1 MAAPQAEHRS
11 GLSDM
16 NVLYGAGLVGSLM
29 ILSGTAMAE
38 TMTLQSIS
46 VTEWKAVHGSVET
59 RDVAPARAR
68 IGGVVIELDVTEGDA
83 VDEGQKIGLVRDD
96 KISFQIDALNAQL
109 AAYEAQLKTAET
121 ELGRAQKLITQG
133 VVTRQRVDQLAT
145 QADVLRNQI
154 ASTRANRAVL
164 EQQQSEGEI
173 LAPVAGKVLT
183 VPVTPGAVIMP
194 GEPVATLGGGG
205 FFLRLALPERLAPM
219 LAEGTDIRISTD
231 GGERMGTLAKIY
243 PQIEGGR
250 VTADVEV
257 DELDTQFVNARV
269 LIEVP
274 VGNRQALAVPESA
287 IATRNGL
294 DFVTVENGGGTA
306 ERVVVI
312 GGPVHLT
319 EAGGAEKLIEILSG
333 LSAGDRV
340 VVK

>member
-1 MAAPQAEHRS
+1 MAGLIVLSGMAA
-11 GLSDM
+11 
-16 NVLYGAGLVGSLM
+16 
-29 ILSGTAMAE
+29 AE
-38 TMTLQSIS
+38 TLTLQPVS

-96 KISFQIDALNAQL
+96 KISFQIEALNAQL
-109 AAYEAQLKTAET
+109 AAYESQLKTADT
-121 ELGRAQKLITQG
+121 ELDRAQKLIAQG

-194 GEPVATLGGGG
+194 GEPVATIGGGG

-219 LAEGTDIRISTD
+219 LAEGAEIRISTD
-231 GGERMGTLAKIY
+231 SGEKSGTLAKIY

-257 DELDTQFVNARV
+257 GELDTQFVDARV
-269 LIEVP
+269 LVEVP
-274 VGNRQALAVPESA
+274 VGDRQALAVPATA
-287 IATRNGL
+287 ISTRNGL
-294 DFVTVENGGGTA
+294 DFVTVEAGDATI

-312 GGPVHLT
+312 GGPVQAADANNENELV
-319 EAGGAEKLIEILSG
+319 EILSG

>member
-1 MAAPQAEHRS
+1 
-11 GLSDM
+11 M

-205 FFLRLALPERLAPM
+205 FFELRERLAARAQHER
-219 LAEGTDIRISTD
+219 LGLVTGAQGERGQ
-231 GGERMGTLAKIY
+231 GGEQGLLRHGSSNPRPEEHPPFRLSVR
-243 PQIEGGR
+243 R
-250 VTADVEV
+250 V
-257 DELDTQFVNARV
+257 
-269 LIEVP
+269 
-274 VGNRQALAVPESA
+274 
-287 IATRNGL
+287 
-294 DFVTVENGGGTA
+294 
-306 ERVVVI
+306 
-312 GGPVHLT
+312 
-319 EAGGAEKLIEILSG
+319 
-333 LSAGDRV
+333 SAGDRV
-340 VVK
+340 NPPRP